1 MKKQPALLYG
11 LIITSAVLLV
21 TVVTGQQ
28 EKMFR
33 FVGPELWKAAYG
45 QDSAGGGNVTILSQS
60 LVEVL
65 PGLPAV
71 IGELRNDSPNRI
83 GTPSVYAK
91 VYDSSGQLIYI
102 GTQSAVG
109 LSELRPGE
117 KTPFQVNI
125 NEESV
130 FERMNNY
137 TLTLEPSSFVQNNPA
152 ALRIEVSRQGLTEE
166 ETYQII
172 GKVLN
177 YNGTSSTSGVRVIA
191 SFYDETGKYIGSDYI
206 GVVPDTI
213 PVGQASDFIMDAY
226 IGNLTTNIESA
237 DLTAESLEY
246 LEIMEER

>member
-1 MKKQPALLYG
+1 MKKQATLLYG
-11 LIITSAVLLV
+11 LIIMSAVLLA
-21 TVVTGQQ
+21 TVVMGQQ
-28 EKMFR
+28 EKIFR
-33 FVGPELWKAAYG
+33 FVKPELWTAAYG
-45 QDSAGGGNVTILSQS
+45 QDSAGGGNVTIISQS

-83 GTPSVYAK
+83 GTPSVYLK
-91 VYDSSGQLIYI
+91 VYDYSGQLLYI

-130 FERMNNY
+130 FESMNNY

-166 ETYQII
+166 TYQII

-177 YNGTSSTSGVRVIA
+177 YNGTSSTDGVRVIA
-191 SFYDETGKYIGSDYI
+191 SFYDAAGNYIGSGSA
-206 GVVPDTI
+206 GVVPQTI
-213 PVGQASDFIMDAY
+213 PVSQASDFIMDAY
-226 IGNLTTNIESA
+226 IGNLTANIESA
-237 DLTAESLEY
+237 DLAVESLEY
-246 LEIMEER
+246 LEMIEER